1 MNTNP
6 YQAPL
11 TSEYAAESRPR
22 RRWVRLALG
31 GCCFLIAL
39 GLLALCLTG
48 PADIQRQVPFWLVMG
63 TLAGS
68 LALMG
73 VGMFAGRDRLAVVGF
88 IVFILP
94 LGAAV
99 IVRIVQIARS

>member
-11 TSEYAAESRPR
+11 TSEHAAESRPR
-22 RRWVRLALG
+22 SRWVRLALG

-39 GLLALCLTG
+39 GILALSLTA
-48 PADIQRQVPFWLVMG
+48 PQHIQRQVSFWLVMG

-68 LALMG
+68 SALMG
-73 VGMFAGRDRLAVVGF
+73 VGMFAGRDQLALLGF
-88 IVFILP
+88 ILFILP
-94 LGAAV
+94 LGAAILLCV
-99 IVRIVQIARS
+99 IRIARS